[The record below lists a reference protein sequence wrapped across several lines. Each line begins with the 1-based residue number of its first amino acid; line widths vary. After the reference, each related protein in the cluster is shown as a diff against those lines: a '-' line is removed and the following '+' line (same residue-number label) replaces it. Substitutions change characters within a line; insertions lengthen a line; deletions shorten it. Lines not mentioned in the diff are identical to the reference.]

1 MIYIKR
7 TIEEDLM
14 RQTPPKAVV
23 IYGARRTGK
32 TTVLRELLKNED
44 VVWYS
49 GDEPDDREM
58 LRLNS
63 ASDVKALLTRTRF
76 LVIDEAQRIP
86 DIGLTLKRL
95 VDMNET
101 LKEPTAIFV
110 TGSSA
115 LTLAAGVK
123 ESAMGRLVNRQLWP
137 LSLRELAQSRGKGK
151 TIQNLGWH
159 MVYGLFPEVCNK
171 PEEAADTLTDY
182 VDSLLLKIFCF
193 GGGKNG
199 RCLLK
204 TSSSTLH

>member
-14 RQTPPKAVV
+14 RQTPSKAVV

-76 LVIDEAQRIP
+76 LVIDEAQGKCISDR
-86 DIGLTLKRL
+86 
-95 VDMNET
+95 
-101 LKEPTAIFV
+101 
-110 TGSSA
+110 TGS
-115 LTLAAGVK
+115 AAERAFSTVG
-123 ESAMGRLVNRQLWP
+123 
-137 LSLRELAQSRGKGK
+137 LR
-151 TIQNLGWH
+151 
-159 MVYGLFPEVCNK
+159 
-171 PEEAADTLTDY
+171 
-182 VDSLLLKIFCF
+182 
-193 GGGKNG
+193 
-199 RCLLK
+199 
-204 TSSSTLH
+204 